1 MGKQKINMTI
11 GRFQPFTQGHLNM
24 VNEGEAPCIIYQIK
38 PSDIQ
43 SLKNWKVQYEKEDGK
58 TGSHT
63 VNASDI
69 KNALYHI
76 EHNGEWPDG
85 LSNSDK
91 EIIKSMMKR
100 PFTNELIAKELE
112 IVKKNNKNITE
123 VVYVTN
129 MFEALARFNKFIL
142 DNQDKY
148 EPQYL
153 MCGDDRVKNYSELI
167 DKYDKLA
174 TERGGEEYENVLK
187 GVLKANTG
195 KGRTAGVS
203 GTAVRK
209 AILTKDKA
217 AFEKIMPK
225 GTAVIFGD
233 LTKAFDEF
241 KAKLQGIMKEY
252 KLKNYINK
260 NMKTINEYFESANPS
275 GEHSMQIIEEGQ
287 GDYIIYFNSPAALL
301 IYKMELE
308 GQISDGYWEN
318 ARPYDHWKWVSRTEP
333 KLDDKKLGYTGPSHM
348 KRYST
353 EWLRRYVK
361 RAVKGEKFDYSW
373 TIRAFNYAKFGSILN
388 KTQLN
393 KVLSD
398 YAYRSMI
405 EKLPQVPVTNAEL
418 DADFADKQYVKG
430 YWDKT
435 KTFFTD
441 DLLKKYYDS
450 DYDFSQ
456 FEEDLKEA
464 ETAMNTQFFEE

>member
-1 MGKQKINMTI
+1 MTKQKLNIAI

-24 VNEGEAPCIIYQIK
+24 VNEGEAPCIVYRINSSNKEIQKTKNGIK
-38 PSDIQ
+38 IGTKSYTNEAVNHVIEYIENPTAK
-43 SLKNWKVQYEKEDGK
+43 LTELEKE
-58 TGSHT
+58 
-63 VNASDI
+63 
-69 KNALYHI
+69 L
-76 EHNGEWPDG
+76 
-85 LSNSDK
+85 L
-91 EIIKSMMKR
+91 KR
-100 PFTNELIAKELE
+100 PFTNELIEREME
-112 IVKKNNKNITE
+112 IVKKSNKNILDVVSVVHVYDALGRYNAFLTE
-123 VVYVTN
+123 HSD
-129 MFEALARFNKFIL
+129 E
-142 DNQDKY
+142 Y
-148 EPQYL
+148 EVGDW
-153 MCGDDRVKNYSELI
+153 MCGDDRK
-167 DKYDKLA
+167 
-174 TERGGEEYENVLK
+174 EEYEENIEKMSKYTELETEFKNGKKLPNILIGKLNV
-187 GVLKANTG
+187 NTG

-203 GTAVRK
+203 GTDVRK
-209 AILTKDKA
+209 SILNKDKA

-225 GTAVIFGD
+225 GTAAIFGD

-241 KAKLQGIMKEY
+241 KVKLQGIMKED
-252 KLKNYINK
+252 KLKNYISK
-260 NMKTINEYFESANPS
+260 NMKTINEYFESSNPS

-308 GQISDGYWEN
+308 GQVSDGYWEN
-318 ARPYDHWKWVSRTEP
+318 ARPYDHWKWVTKTEP
-333 KLDDKKLGYTGPSHM
+333 KLDDKKLGYTGPWHQ

-353 EWLRRYVK
+353 EWVRRYVK
-361 RAVKGEKFDYSW
+361 RAVKGDKFDYSW
-373 TIRAFNYAKFGSILN
+373 TIRIFNYAKFGSILN

-418 DADFADKQYVKG
+418 DADFADKQYVKE

-450 DYDFSQ
+450 DYGFSQ

-464 ETAMNTQFFEE
+464 ETAMNTQFFEEQ